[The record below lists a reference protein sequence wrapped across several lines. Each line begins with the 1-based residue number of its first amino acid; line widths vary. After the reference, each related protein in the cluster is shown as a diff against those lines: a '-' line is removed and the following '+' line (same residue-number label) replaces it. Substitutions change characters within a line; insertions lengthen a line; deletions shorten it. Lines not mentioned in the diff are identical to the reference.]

1 MNINNIVL
9 TVAAI
14 ASLIF
19 LSGCSSPKENKTLS
33 ESDIPPG
40 HAQIVGVVSKI
51 EPVSDDA
58 SLTGPCSKAPCIALV
73 KVTSAVYG
81 ASFPQ
86 LVMEKDIR
94 VKFNFTLEKT
104 TKELFPNMKEEYPGL
119 KEGQE
124 FTALVAHVET
134 IDESAPQF
142 QIYAYE
148 TN

>member
-1 MNINNIVL
+1 MIIRKTL
-9 TVAAI
+9 FAVAAI
-14 ASLIF
+14 SSSILL
-19 LSGCSSPKENKTLS
+19 LSCSSPKENKTLS
-33 ESDIPPG
+33 KSDIPPG
-40 HAQIVGVVSKI
+40 HAQIVGVVSEI
-51 EPVSDDA
+51 EPVSDYGN
-58 SLTGPCSKAPCIALV
+58 LTGPCSKAPCIALV
-73 KVTSAVYG
+73 KVSSAVYG

-86 LVMEKDIR
+86 LKMEKEIK

-104 TKELFPNMKEEYPGL
+104 TKDLFPNMKEEYPGL

-124 FTALVAHVET
+124 FTALVSHIET

>member
-1 MNINNIVL
+1 MNKNKAFFIL
-9 TVAAI
+9 AA
-14 ASLIF
+14 ASLSVF
-19 LSGCSSPKENKTLS
+19 LLCCSSPKENKTLS

-40 HAQIVGVVSKI
+40 HAQIIGVVSKI
-51 EPVSDDA
+51 EPVSDNA
-58 SLTGPCSKAPCIALV
+58 GLSGPCSIAPCIALV

-86 LVMEKDIR
+86 LVMNKDIR

-104 TKELFPNMKEEYPGL
+104 TEELFPSMKEEYPGL

-124 FTALVAHVET
+124 FTALVSHVET
-134 IDESAPQF
+134 IDESAPKF

-148 TN
+148 SN

>member
-1 MNINNIVL
+1 MRIRITML
-9 TVAAI
+9 TVLVATTSI
-14 ASLIF
+14 LLF
-19 LSGCSSPKENKTLS
+19 NCTSPKENKTLS

-58 SLTGPCSKAPCIALV
+58 SLTGPCSNAPCIALV

-104 TKELFPNMKEEYPGL
+104 TPELFPNMKEEFPGL
-119 KEGQE
+119 QDGQE
-124 FTALVAHVET
+124 FTALVSHLET
-134 IDESAPQF
+134 MDESAPQF

>member
-1 MNINNIVL
+1 MNMNKTL
-9 TVAAI
+9 FTLAAVTF
-14 ASLIF
+14 SVF
-19 LSGCSSPKENKTLS
+19 LLSCSSPKENKTLS

-58 SLTGPCSKAPCIALV
+58 SQTGPCSKAPCVALV

-86 LVMEKDIR
+86 LVLNKDIK

-104 TKELFPNMKEEYPGL
+104 TEDLFPNMKEEYPGL

-124 FTALVAHVET
+124 FTALVSHVET
-134 IDESAPQF
+134 MDETAPQF